1 MMTILDSSA
10 AESMLLTQANA
21 VLMHNYSPAPLVL
34 TRGEA
39 CTVWDASGNAYLDFT
54 AGIAVNTL
62 GHAHPAILKSITAQA
77 QQLMHVSNLY
87 ATQPCIELA
96 SQLTHLGGFSKAL
109 FCNSG
114 AEANEAAIK
123 LARKWAKKHKH
134 LHATQIVVFGNAFH
148 GRTIGALSLTPKTA
162 YQVPFAP
169 LMPSVKVGVFNQT
182 DDLDT
187 LITNHTAMV
196 MVEPIQGEGGVNV
209 ATPAFLRALRK
220 RCDETN
226 TVLWFD
232 EIQCGMGRTGAL
244 FAFEAFE
251 GVRPDG
257 VSLAKGL
264 GGGFPIGAILVAEKL
279 ADTFQPGD
287 HGTTFGGNPLACA
300 VGLAVLD
307 VLTVPAFLANVHDC
321 GSLLHEG
328 LLQLQ
333 VDFPRL
339 VMDVRGWGLM
349 QGLALAE
356 GKLAVG
362 ALVTEARNA
371 GLLLVGAGGN
381 TVRLIP
387 PLVVTPAQIH
397 QALAVLRSILVG
409 VVVVS

>member
-1 MMTILDSSA
+1 MTTLPPSLPPQST
-10 AESMLLTQANA
+10 LLTQASQ
-21 VLMHNYSPAPLVL
+21 VLMHNYAPAPLVL
-34 TRGEA
+34 THGNA
-39 CTVWDASGNAYLDFT
+39 CTVWDASDNAYLDFT

-62 GHAHPAILKSITAQA
+62 GHAHPAIIEAITTQA

-96 SQLTHLGGFSKAL
+96 KQLTQLGRFSKAM

-123 LARKWAKKHKH
+123 LARKWAKQHKH
-134 LHATQIVVFGNAFH
+134 PHATQILVFGNAFH
-148 GRTIGALSLTPKTA
+148 GRTVGALSLTPKEA
-162 YQVPFAP
+162 YQVPFTP
-169 LMPSVKVGVFNQT
+169 LMPSVKVGVFNQIEH
-182 DDLDT
+182 LDT

-209 ATPAFLRALRK
+209 ATPEFLQALRQ
-220 RCDETN
+220 RCDETK

-232 EIQCGMGRTGAL
+232 EIQCGMGRTGSL
-244 FAFEAFE
+244 FAFEQFE

-264 GGGFPIGAILVAEKL
+264 GGGFPIGAILTNEKL

-300 VGLAVLD
+300 VGLAVLHE
-307 VLTVPAFLANVHDC
+307 LTQPAFLANVRDC
-321 GSLLHEG
+321 GRVLDEG
-328 LLQLQ
+328 LAQLQ
-333 VDFPRL
+333 VDFPQL
-339 VMDVRGWGLM
+339 VVDVRGWGLM

-356 GKLAVG
+356 DKLLVG
-362 ALVTEARNA
+362 ALVTSARNA

-397 QALAVLRSILVG
+397 QALGILRSILVG
-409 VVVVS
+409 ACSA